1 MRFLYNLRNSRIS
14 LASLLAVQLFCA
26 VFFLGE
32 GMLESFDLDLDATG
46 ISHDVFESV
55 LAVALLGSL
64 LLTVIEFRS
73 LQEREE
79 HMKSKLKAATGAF
92 AQLLD
97 EHFEQWSLT
106 PSERD
111 VALLAVKGLSIS
123 DIARVRATKEG
134 TIKAQCNAIYRKAG
148 VTGRTQLLSIFIEE
162 LLAEEL
168 VSTEQLQHSDQ

>member
-32 GMLESFDLDLDATG
+32 GLLESFDLDLDATG

-64 LLTVIEFRS
+64 LLTVIEIRS